1 MNAMHDV
8 HFVMKSRATQT
19 VNIVDEFLKF
29 DYLKIA
35 KDFYTYN
42 FKRAVVEKKKRR
54 AIGKSPDST
63 EWGLG

>member
-42 FKRAVVEKKKRR
+42 FKRAVVEKKNVERK
-54 AIGKSPDST
+54 ASPPT
-63 EWGLG
+63 RLMGLG